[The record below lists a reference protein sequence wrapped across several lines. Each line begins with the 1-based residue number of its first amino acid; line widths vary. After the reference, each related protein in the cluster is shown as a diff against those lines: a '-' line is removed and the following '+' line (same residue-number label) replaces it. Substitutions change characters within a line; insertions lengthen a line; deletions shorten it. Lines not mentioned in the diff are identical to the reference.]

1 MASSAG
7 AMQIDDDTFAAVA
20 QAALARALKLSSA
33 AAAMLD
39 IERASGQPTV
49 AVVNDHL
56 DGDAIEV
63 YLAGGYRYDRLRAHA
78 RQTRTPALSA
88 VLLGRR
94 EACQHAA
101 YLGCR
106 DAACQHIA
114 VAPLTGLGRVLGM
127 VRVAAEHPLPAGTGD
142 RLAALCADV
151 SVRLAHLGFHD
162 HGGLGPLRLT
172 ARQREVARLL
182 SRGLTNAGIADALGV
197 TEHAVKRHLKVM
209 MADLDLANRAELALV
224 VGRALSGPDGIADD
238 RVGPGFRLFR
248 ERPGD
253 VRSLADAG

>member
-1 MASSAG
+1 MR
-7 AMQIDDDTFAAVA
+7 IHEDTFAAVA
-20 QAALARALKLSSA
+20 QAALARALKLSCA
-33 AAAMLD
+33 VAAMLD

-49 AVVNDHL
+49 AVVNDQL

-63 YLAGGYRYDRLRAHA
+63 YLAGGHRYDRLRAHA
-78 RQTRTPALSA
+78 RQNRTPALSA
-88 VLLGRR
+88 ALLCRR
-94 EACQHAA
+94 DALQHAA
-101 YLGCR
+101 DFGCR
-106 DAACQHIA
+106 DAVCEHIA

-127 VRVAAEHPLPAGTGD
+127 VRIAAEAPLPAGTGD

-172 ARQREVARLL
+172 ARQREVARLV

-197 TEHAVKRHLKVM
+197 TEDAIKKHLKVM
-209 MADLDLANRAELALV
+209 MADLDVANRAELAV
-224 VGRALSGPDGIADD
+224 VAGRALSGADGIADD

-248 ERPGD
+248 VRPGD
-253 VRSLADAG
+253 GGA